1 MKVYQNLI
9 ELVGNTPMLR
19 LNNMEKTNNLTGEI
33 YAKLEKY
40 NPAGSVKDRAA
51 LEIIED
57 AERKGILKPGATI
70 IEPTSGNTGI
80 GLAFIARLKGYKVI
94 LTMPSSMSEE
104 RIKVLKAYGAE
115 VVLTDAVLGM
125 QGSLDKADEI
135 LKQTPGAI
143 IAGQFTNPANVNA
156 HYKTTGP
163 EIWEDMDG
171 NIDVFIASVG
181 TGGTLTGTAKY
192 LKEKNKDIKIVAV
205 EPAESPLISKGIA
218 GQHGIQGIGANFI
231 PEILDR
237 NIIDEVYTVT
247 TDEAYQSSREV
258 AQKEGLLVGISSGS
272 VIDAAKHYAK
282 NNKKVVIILPDSGE
296 RYLSTELYK

>member
-1 MKVYQNLI
+1 MRVYQNLI
-9 ELVGNTPMLR
+9 ELVGNTPILR
-19 LNNMEKTNNLTGEI
+19 LNNVEKTNNLTGEI

-57 AERKGILKPGATI
+57 AERRGILKPGATI

>member
-1 MKVYQNLI
+1 MRVYQNLI
-9 ELVGNTPMLR
+9 ELVGNTPILR
-19 LNNMEKTNNLTGEI
+19 LNNVEKTNNLTGEI

-57 AERKGILKPGATI
+57 AERRGILKPGATI

-115 VVLTDAVLGM
+115 VVLTNAVLGM

-272 VIDAAKHYAK
+272 VIAAAKHYAK

>member
-1 MKVYQNLI
+1 MRVYQNLI
-9 ELVGNTPMLR
+9 ELVGNTPILR
-19 LNNMEKTNNLTGEI
+19 LNNVEKTNNLTGEI

-57 AERKGILKPGATI
+57 AERRGILKPGATI

-80 GLAFIARLKGYKVI
+80 GLAFIARLKRYKVI

-272 VIDAAKHYAK
+272 VITAAKHYAK

>member
-57 AERKGILKPGATI
+57 TERKGILKPGATI

-115 VVLTDAVLGM
+115 VVLTDAALGM

>member
-9 ELVGNTPMLR
+9 ELVGNTPILR

-57 AERKGILKPGATI
+57 AERRGILKPGATI

-181 TGGTLTGTAKY
+181 TGGTLTGIAKY

-272 VIDAAKHYAK
+272 VIAAAKHYAK

>member
-1 MKVYQNLI
+1 MRVYQNLI

>member
-181 TGGTLTGTAKY
+181 TGGTLTGIAKY

>member
-1 MKVYQNLI
+1 MRVYQNLI
-9 ELVGNTPMLR
+9 ELVGNTPILR

-57 AERKGILKPGATI
+57 AERRGILKPGATI

-192 LKEKNKDIKIVAV
+192 LKEKNKNIKIVAV

-272 VIDAAKHYAK
+272 VIAAAKHYAK

>member
-115 VVLTDAVLGM
+115 VVLTDAALGM

-143 IAGQFTNPANVNA
+143 IAGQFTNPANVDA

-181 TGGTLTGTAKY
+181 TGGTLTGIAKY

-247 TDEAYQSSREV
+247 TDESYESSREV

-272 VIDAAKHYAK
+272 VITAAKHYAK

>member
-1 MKVYQNLI
+1 MRVYQNLI
-9 ELVGNTPMLR
+9 ELVGNTPILR
-19 LNNMEKTNNLTGEI
+19 LNNVEKTNNLTGEI

-57 AERKGILKPGATI
+57 AERRGILKPGATI

-218 GQHGIQGIGANFI
+218 RQHGIQGIGANFI

-272 VIDAAKHYAK
+272 VIAAAKHYAK

>member
-9 ELVGNTPMLR
+9 ELVGNTPILR
-19 LNNMEKTNNLTGEI
+19 LNNVEKTNNLTGEI

-115 VVLTDAVLGM
+115 VVLTDAALGM

-181 TGGTLTGTAKY
+181 TGGTLTGIAKY

>member
-57 AERKGILKPGATI
+57 AERRGILKPGATI

-115 VVLTDAVLGM
+115 VVLTDAALGM

-143 IAGQFTNPANVNA
+143 IAGQFTNPANVDA

-181 TGGTLTGTAKY
+181 TGGTLTGIAKY

-272 VIDAAKHYAK
+272 VIAAAKHYAK

>member
-1 MKVYQNLI
+1 MRVYQNLI
-9 ELVGNTPMLR
+9 ELVGNTPILR
-19 LNNMEKTNNLTGEI
+19 LNNVEKTNNLTGEI

-272 VIDAAKHYAK
+272 VIAAAKHYAK

>member
-115 VVLTDAVLGM
+115 VVLTDAALGM

-272 VIDAAKHYAK
+272 VIAAAKHYAK

>member
-1 MKVYQNLI
+1 MRVYQNLI
-9 ELVGNTPMLR
+9 ELVGNTPILR
-19 LNNMEKTNNLTGEI
+19 LNNVEKTNNLTGEI

-57 AERKGILKPGATI
+57 AERRGILKPGATI

-143 IAGQFTNPANVNA
+143 IAGQFTNPANVDA

-272 VIDAAKHYAK
+272 VIAAAKHYAK

>member
-1 MKVYQNLI
+1 MRVYQNLI
-9 ELVGNTPMLR
+9 ELVGNTPILR

-57 AERKGILKPGATI
+57 AERRGILKPGATI

-272 VIDAAKHYAK
+272 VIAAAKHYAK

>member
-1 MKVYQNLI
+1 MRVYQNLI

-181 TGGTLTGTAKY
+181 TGGTLTGIAKY

-272 VIDAAKHYAK
+272 VIAAAKHYAK

>member
-115 VVLTDAVLGM
+115 VVLTDAALGM

-181 TGGTLTGTAKY
+181 TGGTLTGIAKY

-247 TDEAYQSSREV
+247 TDESYESSREV

>member
-57 AERKGILKPGATI
+57 AERRGILKPGATI

>member
-1 MKVYQNLI
+1 MRVYQNLI
-9 ELVGNTPMLR
+9 ELVGNTPILR
-19 LNNMEKTNNLTGEI
+19 LNNVEKTNNLTGEI

-57 AERKGILKPGATI
+57 AERRGILKPGATI

-115 VVLTDAVLGM
+115 VVLTDAALGM

-143 IAGQFTNPANVNA
+143 IAGQFTNPANVDA

-272 VIDAAKHYAK
+272 VIAAAKHYAK

>member
-1 MKVYQNLI
+1 MRVYQNLI
-9 ELVGNTPMLR
+9 ELVGNTPILR

-57 AERKGILKPGATI
+57 AERRGILKPGATI

-115 VVLTDAVLGM
+115 VVLTDAALGM

-135 LKQTPGAI
+135 LKQIPGAI
-143 IAGQFTNPANVNA
+143 IAGQFTNPANVDA

-247 TDEAYQSSREV
+247 TDEAYESSREV

-272 VIDAAKHYAK
+272 VIAAAKHYAK

>member
-272 VIDAAKHYAK
+272 VIAAAKHYAK

>member
-1 MKVYQNLI
+1 MRVYQNLI
-9 ELVGNTPMLR
+9 ELVGNTPILR
-19 LNNMEKTNNLTGEI
+19 LNNVEKTNNLTGEI

-57 AERKGILKPGATI
+57 AERRGILKPGATI

-218 GQHGIQGIGANFI
+218 RQHGIQGIRANFI

-272 VIDAAKHYAK
+272 VIAAAKHYAK

>member
-115 VVLTDAVLGM
+115 VVLTDAALGM

-181 TGGTLTGTAKY
+181 TGGTLTGIAKY

>member
-1 MKVYQNLI
+1 
-9 ELVGNTPMLR
+9 
-19 LNNMEKTNNLTGEI
+19 
-33 YAKLEKY
+33 
-40 NPAGSVKDRAA
+40 
-51 LEIIED
+51 
-57 AERKGILKPGATI
+57 
-70 IEPTSGNTGI
+70 
-80 GLAFIARLKGYKVI
+80 
-94 LTMPSSMSEE
+94 MSEE

-272 VIDAAKHYAK
+272 VIAAAKHYAK

>member
-115 VVLTDAVLGM
+115 VVLTDAALGM

-143 IAGQFTNPANVNA
+143 IAGQFTNPANVDA

-272 VIDAAKHYAK
+272 VIAAAKHYAK

>member
-1 MKVYQNLI
+1 MRVYQNLI
-9 ELVGNTPMLR
+9 ELVGNTPILR
-19 LNNMEKTNNLTGEI
+19 LNNVEKTNNLTGEI

-218 GQHGIQGIGANFI
+218 RQHGIQ
-231 PEILDR
+231 
-237 NIIDEVYTVT
+237 
-247 TDEAYQSSREV
+247 
-258 AQKEGLLVGISSGS
+258 
-272 VIDAAKHYAK
+272 
-282 NNKKVVIILPDSGE
+282 
-296 RYLSTELYK
+296 

>member
-9 ELVGNTPMLR
+9 ELVGNTPILR
-19 LNNMEKTNNLTGEI
+19 LNNVEKTNNLTGEI

-115 VVLTDAVLGM
+115 VVLTDAALGM

>member
-9 ELVGNTPMLR
+9 ELVGKTPILR
-19 LNNMEKTNNLTGEI
+19 LNNVKKRKNLTEEI

-57 AERKGILKPGATI
+57 AERRGILKPGATI

-272 VIDAAKHYAK
+272 VIAAAKHYAK

>member
-1 MKVYQNLI
+1 MRVYQNLI
-9 ELVGNTPMLR
+9 ELVGNTPILR

-57 AERKGILKPGATI
+57 AERRGILKPGATI
-70 IEPTSGNTGI
+70 IESTSGNTGI

-272 VIDAAKHYAK
+272 VIAAAKHYAK

>member
-1 MKVYQNLI
+1 MRVYQNLI
-9 ELVGNTPMLR
+9 ELVGNTPILR
-19 LNNMEKTNNLTGEI
+19 LNNVEKTNNLTGEI

-115 VVLTDAVLGM
+115 VVLTDAALGM

>member
-1 MKVYQNLI
+1 MRVYQNLI
-9 ELVGNTPMLR
+9 ELVGNTPILR
-19 LNNMEKTNNLTGEI
+19 LNNVEKTNNLTGEI

-57 AERKGILKPGATI
+57 AERRGILKPGATI

-247 TDEAYQSSREV
+247 TDKAYQSSREV

-272 VIDAAKHYAK
+272 VIAAAKHYAK

>member
-115 VVLTDAVLGM
+115 VVLTDAALGM

-143 IAGQFTNPANVNA
+143 IAGQFTNLANVNA

-272 VIDAAKHYAK
+272 VIAAAKHYAK

>member
-1 MKVYQNLI
+1 MRVYQNLI
-9 ELVGNTPMLR
+9 ELVGNTPILR
-19 LNNMEKTNNLTGEI
+19 LNNVEKTNNLTGEI

-57 AERKGILKPGATI
+57 AERRGILKPGATI

-115 VVLTDAVLGM
+115 VVLTDAALGM

>member
-1 MKVYQNLI
+1 MRVYQNLI
-9 ELVGNTPMLR
+9 ELVGNTPILR

-57 AERKGILKPGATI
+57 AERRGILKPGATI

-181 TGGTLTGTAKY
+181 TGGTLTGIAKY

>member
-1 MKVYQNLI
+1 MRVYQNLI

-181 TGGTLTGTAKY
+181 TGGTLTGIAKY
-192 LKEKNKDIKIVAV
+192 LKEKSKDIKIVAV

-247 TDEAYQSSREV
+247 TDESYESSREV

-272 VIDAAKHYAK
+272 VITAAKHYAK

>member
-9 ELVGNTPMLR
+9 ELVGNTPILR
-19 LNNMEKTNNLTGEI
+19 LNNVEKTNNLTGEI

-57 AERKGILKPGATI
+57 AERRGILKPGATI

-272 VIDAAKHYAK
+272 VIAAAKHYAK

>member
-19 LNNMEKTNNLTGEI
+19 LDNMEKTNNLTGEI

-115 VVLTDAVLGM
+115 VVLTDAALGM

-181 TGGTLTGTAKY
+181 TGGTLTGIAKY

>member
-115 VVLTDAVLGM
+115 VVLTDAALGM

-247 TDEAYQSSREV
+247 TDESYESSREV

-272 VIDAAKHYAK
+272 VITAAKHYAK